1 MEGIYSPGYVMKQ
14 VTCIYFLY
22 KNTTNMLLLSSCFIC
37 SFLVPSSFSL
47 PGKWGHKRSGFKFAL
62 PGKWG
67 SILKRNSAF
76 GFSLPGQW
84 AGKRSAEY
92 AMSND
97 VRMAGCD
104 VDTLSIVLQMYDF
117 IKVGSFSHVIR
128 KNAKL
133 LVQNFLRP
141 QAGCAPPSPQTFFF
155 KVRLRWLGAVLQ
167 YPCKSVLVVLSF
179 NILILLTHH

>member
-1 MEGIYSPGYVMKQ
+1 
-14 VTCIYFLY
+14 
-22 KNTTNMLLLSSCFIC
+22 MLLLSSCFIC

-128 KNAKL
+128 KNAKFNL
-133 LVQNFLRP
+133 LSGTGHQLHR
-141 QAGCAPPSPQTFFF
+141 
-155 KVRLRWLGAVLQ
+155 RWVGGGGGLQ
-167 YPCKSVLVVLSF
+167 YGKLH
-179 NILILLTHH
+179 THNFF